1 MEQGKKIAVEPRAA
15 STVLL
20 IREHDAGFQVYLL
33 KRSSGS
39 VFFPAMYV
47 FPGGTVDA
55 ADRDAR
61 LWQPYVDMGTEEIDL
76 RLGGGLPTAET
87 LAHGVAAL
95 RETYEEA
102 GVLLAAGTQKDREGS
117 DAIPGCQRNE
127 RPEKGWLQSWAVSSK
142 STLSLS
148 RLARWSHW
156 ITPEAM
162 KPRFDT
168 RFFIA
173 FVPPDQKCAP
183 DALETTRGI
192 WVSPEEG
199 LSGNLGG
206 KIPLSPPT
214 IVTLHEL
221 LAFSSLDGLKKE
233 VENRPWGEARR
244 PRFMKLSKGSML
256 VEPWDPMY
264 DEAFEVDAEELEA
277 SVLPV
282 GEPFSRLW
290 SHDGLCRP
298 VAVTGKTRS
307 E

>member
-1 MEQGKKIAVEPRAA
+1 MEDAKTAAVAPRPA

-20 IREHDAGFQVYLL
+20 IREQDAGFQVYLL

-47 FPGGTVDA
+47 FPGGTVDD
-55 ADRDAR
+55 ADRDGR
-61 LWQPYVDMGTEEIDL
+61 LWQAHVDMGPEEIDR
-76 RLGGGLPTAET
+76 RLGGGLPTAEA
-87 LAHGVAAL
+87 LAYGVAAL

-102 GVLLAAGTQKDREGS
+102 GVLLASGVPEEGRGS
-117 DAIPGCQRNE
+117 DQELWCQRNE
-127 RPEKGWLQSWAVSSK
+127 RPEKGWLLSWVHASGAR
-142 STLSLS
+142 LSIS

-168 RFFIA
+168 RFFVA

-199 LSGNLGG
+199 LSGNLTG

-221 LAFSSLDGLKKE
+221 LAFSRVEDLKKE
-233 VENRPWGEARR
+233 VESRPWGEARK
-244 PRFMKLSKGSML
+244 PRFIKLAKGFML
-256 VEPWDPMY
+256 VQPWDPMY
-264 DEAFEVDAEELEA
+264 DGEIEVDAGDLEA

-282 GEPFSRLW
+282 GEAFSRLW
-290 SHDGLCRP
+290 THEGLSRP
-298 VAVTGKTRS
+298 VSVTG
-307 E
+307 